1 LWRGKLS
8 TPQWRRNEMGG
19 KHMLIDSL
27 DRELRG
33 STTNLSRFSEERRAV
48 SIVEGKAVNASTALS
63 VARSLGQNQRATATE
78 ILLVEMFHHSQSQS
92 HMRMQIVSPHGTCP
106 CPHFRRVNRAN
117 HMVPK
122 VSIFIKTSFFLRWW
136 PHGLLADVASGK

>member
-1 LWRGKLS
+1 MWRGKLS

-48 SIVEGKAVNASTALS
+48 SIVEGKAVNASMALS
-63 VARSLGQNQRATATE
+63 RSITRAKPTGNSNRNPAGGDVPPLSVSVPYANADCVSTWNLSVSAFPTCQSRQSYGPQGFYFHKNFFFFEMVAPWFAR
-78 ILLVEMFHHSQSQS
+78 
-92 HMRMQIVSPHGTCP
+92 
-106 CPHFRRVNRAN
+106 
-117 HMVPK
+117 
-122 VSIFIKTSFFLRWW
+122 
-136 PHGLLADVASGK
+136 